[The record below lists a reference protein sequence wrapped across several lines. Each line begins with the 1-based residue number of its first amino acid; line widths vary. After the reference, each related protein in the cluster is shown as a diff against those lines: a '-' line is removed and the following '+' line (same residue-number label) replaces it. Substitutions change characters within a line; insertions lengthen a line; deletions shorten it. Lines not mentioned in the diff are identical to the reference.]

1 MFQNHLYS
9 ESKEKPNFNNS
20 VDQPTST
27 IPYPHLAA
35 FLQWNMGHWF
45 GKRMQIKI
53 EDENT
58 LGFHK
63 QQMTEKQ
70 IKKQDEKA

>member
-1 MFQNHLYS
+1 
-9 ESKEKPNFNNS
+9 
-20 VDQPTST
+20 
-27 IPYPHLAA
+27 
-35 FLQWNMGHWF
+35 
-45 GKRMQIKI
+45 MQIKI

-70 IKKQDEKA
+70 IKKQDEKAKILDMENQNIQAIVDGMKREREETEHLKEKTKVEFWRWNED